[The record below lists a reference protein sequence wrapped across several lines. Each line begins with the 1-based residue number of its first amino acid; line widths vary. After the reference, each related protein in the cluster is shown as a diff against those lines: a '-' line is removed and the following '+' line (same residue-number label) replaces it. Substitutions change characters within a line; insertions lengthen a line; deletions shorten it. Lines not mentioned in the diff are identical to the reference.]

1 MLGFMTT
8 NIFDNF
14 LFLLIET
21 VYKYDIITC
30 FEKKITCTISMSIDS
45 LTGIKYLQ
53 RFNFET

>member
-1 MLGFMTT
+1 MTT

-21 VYKYDIITC
+21 VYKYDTKTC
-30 FEKKITCTISMSIDS
+30 FGKKLACPISMSMDS
-45 LTGIKYLQ
+45 LTGIKHLQ